1 MSTPLIKLDSVYK
14 TYMMGDEELNAL
26 NNVSLTI
33 EKGEYT
39 AILGPSGSGKSTL
52 MNILGCLDVPSKGSY
67 CLDGQEVSQMSRNEL
82 ALIRNKKIG
91 FVFQSF
97 NLLDFSTAL
106 ENVELPLVYRGTGA
120 AERTRLATEML
131 EKVGLGERIH
141 HKPQE
146 LSGGQRQRVAVAR
159 ALVTDPDVVLAD
171 EPTGNLDSKSGEAVV
186 NLFKDMSSKGK
197 TILIVTH
204 DKKVADQMNR
214 TINIVDGQ
222 VTQQATV
229 V

>member
-1 MSTPLIKLDSVYK
+1 MTETLIKLDSVFK
-14 TYMMGDEELNAL
+14 TYQMGDETLNAL
-26 NNVSLTI
+26 NNVSLTV

-67 CLDGQEVSQMSRNEL
+67 ELDGQEVSRLSRNEL
-82 ALIRNKKIG
+82 AQIRNKKIG

-106 ENVELPLVYRGTGA
+106 ENVELPLIYRGTSA
-120 AERTRLATEML
+120 SERARLASEML
-131 EKVGLGERIH
+131 EKVGLSDRMN

-146 LSGGQRQRVAVAR
+146 MSGGQRQRVAVAR
-159 ALVTDPDVVLAD
+159 ALVTNPDVVLAD
-171 EPTGNLDSKSGEAVV
+171 EPTGNLDSKSSEAVV
-186 NLFKDMSSKGK
+186 KLFQDMSSRGK

-204 DKKVADQMNR
+204 DKSVADQMNR

-222 VTQQATV
+222 ITQQDTV